1 MGVVAGLLLLG
12 LAASAAEPPPSQ
24 TTSDVVDILPM
35 LDVRRC
41 RQDGSSEVCTSPS
54 AEAAAAAYR
63 APNAYIGGYTR
74 FVIEEETPA
83 GEQKPRDYDS
93 EDRGWLRRVMS
104 ARSLTR
110 VLSIRTVLARPN
122 VSTTTTLMTANQES
136 NSRQGES
143 WTTEQNERLYL
154 TPYFRVSPTS
164 SSTVEVS
171 LNASSA
177 IQGEVTGMVIGMLKE
192 GSKLVAPASTL
203 ITSASEARLVQASDY
218 LSNTVSRLFSQTLS
232 EKRSVQFG
240 PGEWGGQSLV
250 IEARL
255 PSHRRISGDEAE
267 LIGRW
272 RVMAEP
278 AVVSIFNPLPYCFS
292 DDCSEPATRWQAR
305 EAYRGLS
312 PQTVLNFDLDGAQSV
327 VQAIRSDSAVAR
339 ALDALARVAPETAEP
354 PNDGGTAPASAR
366 RAQTDQSS
374 QPAARKA
381 AILYE
386 ELSPERRMAVNVLCN
401 VIAAKAESLGFNR
414 FDVAAIVWA
423 VGHSDVVS
431 NNDGSALIHPDNCIS
446 SAQAFYL
453 ALPARPNIK
462 PGQGNNQTD
471 PSKNGTGQGNNQTDQ
486 SKNRTER
493 GDDQADQSNNPPATT
508 PAVQAPAPTPEAAD
522 NS

>member
-24 TTSDVVDILPM
+24 KTSSVVDILPM

-278 AVVSIFNPLPYCFS
+278 AVVSIFNPVPYCPEHGC
-292 DDCSEPATRWQAR
+292 DELWARWQAE
-305 EAYRGLS
+305 EAFQGLS
-312 PQTVLNFDLDGAQSV
+312 PQSVLNFDLDGAQSV
-327 VQAIRSDSAVAR
+327 VQAIRSDPAVAR

-354 PNDGGTAPASAR
+354 PNDGETAPASAR
-366 RAQTDQSS
+366 RTQTDQSS
-374 QPAARKA
+374 QPAARTA

-386 ELSPERRMAVNVLCN
+386 GLSPERRMAVNVLCN

-453 ALPARPNIK
+453 ALPARPNIQ
-462 PGQGNNQTD
+462 PDQGRNQTGQDNNQTGQ
-471 PSKNGTGQGNNQTDQ
+471 SNNQTGQGNNQT
-486 SKNRTER
+486 
-493 GDDQADQSNNPPATT
+493 GQSNNSPPPNPQQPPPAPT
-508 PAVQAPAPTPEAAD
+508 PAATPEAAD